1 MNFLINHVSTIIT
14 RIFALLLIFIF
25 LINLIEVHIF
35 IKDLQFIIVIQ
46 ILFPHVDL

>member
-1 MNFLINHVSTIIT
+1 MNFLINHVSIIIIKT
-14 RIFALLLIFIF
+14 FALLLIFIF

-46 ILFPHVDL
+46 ILFLHVNL